1 MSVKKMI
8 AAPFFSW
15 CIRLLRTWSVCGMIT
30 LKITTNQIIHTSKP
44 ISKSGGLFRTNP
56 ELEIA
61 EAISCV
67 TTAK

>member
-1 MSVKKMI
+1 MKMVN
-8 AAPFFSW
+8 APFFSW
-15 CIRLLRTWSVCGMIT
+15 FIRLLRTWSVCGMIT
-30 LKITTNQIIHTSKP
+30 LNIITNHIIQTKKP
-44 ISKSGGLFRTNP
+44 ISESGGLFNTNP